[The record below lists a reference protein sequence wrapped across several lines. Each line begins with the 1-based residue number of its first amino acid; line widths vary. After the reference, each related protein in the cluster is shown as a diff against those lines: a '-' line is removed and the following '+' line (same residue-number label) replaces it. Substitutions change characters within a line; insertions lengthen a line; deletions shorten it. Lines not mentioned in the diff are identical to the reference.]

1 MWYLLIFMALI
12 ASTSQAA
19 FVEFYFISSFIFVFF
34 FFALVTTKS
43 TLRCKFKV
51 QAAIKSS
58 QEWKQ
63 LNRNKGSQLNLC
75 IC

>member
-12 ASTSQAA
+12 ASVSQAA
-19 FVEFYFISSFIFVFF
+19 FVEFYFISSLFLFF